1 VVPRRTG
8 GKPLAGT
15 RDIFNRQAATTRS
28 GVMFKRVS
36 IGLIALLLATTGVV
50 LAGTYTLHPS
60 GFGPHSY
67 ASWKGGEGLPDS
79 NGNKNQALYFQKK
92 TATTTNAAGVVLI
105 KGFEG
110 MAADQLT
117 GLSWDHR
124 TDGHC
129 GSGAPRWNIGLADSS
144 GNVIDTV
151 FLGCFAAAHS
161 QIAPNWCH
169 DEQPLTAIPAGATIR
184 YLAIVF
190 DEGTDNPMPQ
200 PAGCFGSALA
210 AGFVYL
216 DNITVETT
224 TGTHVWTSA
233 SDNGN
238 GGTTTANSDLTA
250 AELEAALGAPLT
262 TLLR

>member
-1 VVPRRTG
+1 
-8 GKPLAGT
+8 
-15 RDIFNRQAATTRS
+15 
-28 GVMFKRVS
+28 MFKRVS

-129 GSGAPRWNIGLADSS
+129 GSGAPRWNIGLVDPF
-144 GNVIDTV
+144 GNNTTV
-151 FLGCFAAAHS
+151 FLGCNAAVHT
-161 QIAPNWCH
+161 QVGDDWCH
-169 DEQPLTAIPAGATIR
+169 DEQPAPALSGLLTIR
-184 YLAIVF
+184 YIAIVF
-190 DEGTDNPMPQ
+190 DEGPDTSNPP
-200 PAGCFGSALA
+200 PTGCTQDGLVG
-210 AGFVYL
+210 GFVYL

-224 TGTHVWTSA
+224 TGTHVWSSA

-238 GGTTTANSDLTA
+238 GGTTTANSELTSA
-250 AELEAALGAPLT
+250 QLEAALGAPLT